1 MGPKKKTPTF
11 EEGGEDWKTV
21 LRKFRTGEYD
31 VASFKASNIRALE
44 PVLPTNNTA
53 LQHCYATNK
62 VPRPLSKC
70 LFVNRLFLV
79 SGDYDTI
86 H

>member
-31 VASFKASNIRALE
+31 VASLKASNIRALE
-44 PVLPTNNTA
+44 RWENKYTDTKAFNLA
-53 LQHCYATNK
+53 LQKCANK
-62 VPRPLSKC
+62 ARMEELDDFRHMQYFSE
-70 LFVNRLFLV
+70 
-79 SGDYDTI
+79 S
-86 H
+86 